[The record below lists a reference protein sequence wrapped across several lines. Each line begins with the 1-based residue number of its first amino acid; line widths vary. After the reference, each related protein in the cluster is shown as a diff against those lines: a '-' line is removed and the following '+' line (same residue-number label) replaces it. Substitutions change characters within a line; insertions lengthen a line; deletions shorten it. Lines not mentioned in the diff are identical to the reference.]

1 MDILDKKI
9 LATLFFSVFAT
20 VTGVGIVVPL
30 LPIYAHDLGASG
42 IYIALIFGAFSISR
56 IIFLPY
62 FGWLSDKKGRK
73 PFIICGLIAYAFISL
88 AFILSKNVTSLIVVR
103 FFHGVA
109 SAMLIPV
116 IQAYVADITPN
127 GREGLTMGLHNM
139 SMLFGLSL
147 GPLMG
152 GFIKDQFSL
161 QASFFCMGFLAVL
174 GFIWCLL
181 LLPPKASEKRERIN
195 NGNIA
200 ERWLMLDLSMVALF
214 VFRFAYVFCIGIIWG
229 FVPIY
234 ANLNFSL
241 SSTSIGVLIMMGI
254 LISGV
259 MNIPMGL
266 LADRMNRKM
275 MVTAG
280 GLIAGYAILSFGWA
294 DSFVEMVLASAIFG
308 IGGGICM
315 PALMAMAAWKGNKRG
330 AMGSVMA
337 YMTVAHSLGM
347 LFGALLGG
355 LMMDL
360 FQLQMAF
367 PVSALVMILSTGLF
381 LIGTYR
387 LKTRPIPG

>member
-1 MDILDKKI
+1 MNTVDRKI
-9 LATLFFSVFAT
+9 LATLLFSVFAT

-30 LPIYAHDLGASG
+30 LPVYAHDLGANG
-42 IYIALIFGAFSISR
+42 IYIALIFGSFSVSR

-62 FGWLSDKKGRK
+62 FGRLSDKRGRK
-73 PFIICGLIAYAFISL
+73 PFIICGLIAYAFISM
-88 AFILSKNVTSLIVVR
+88 AFIFSKNVTGLIVIR
-103 FFHGVA
+103 FFHGIA

-152 GFIKDQFSL
+152 GLIKDQFSL
-161 QASFFCMGFLAVL
+161 QASFSCMGILAFV

-181 LLPPKASEKRERIN
+181 LLPPKAFEKRVH
-195 NGNIA
+195 NIKDNLA
-200 ERWLMLDLSMVALF
+200 DRWLMLDRNMIGLF

-234 ANLNFSL
+234 ANLNLSL

-254 LISGV
+254 LISGA
-259 MNIPMGL
+259 MNIPMGV
-266 LADRMNRKM
+266 LADRINRRM

-280 GLIAGYAILSFGWA
+280 GLIVGYAILSFGWA
-294 DSFVEMVLASAIFG
+294 DSFSEMVIASAIFG

-315 PALMAMAAWKGNKRG
+315 PALMAMAAWKGSQSG

-337 YMTVAHSLGM
+337 YMTMAHSLGM
-347 LFGALLGG
+347 LSGALLGG
-355 LMMDL
+355 VMMDL
-360 FQLQMAF
+360 FRLQLAF
-367 PVSALVMILSTGLF
+367 PVSALVMTLSIGLF
-381 LIGTYR
+381 LAGTYR
-387 LKTRPIPG
+387 YKTRPIP

>member
-1 MDILDKKI
+1 MNTVDRKI
-9 LATLFFSVFAT
+9 LATLLFSVFAT

-30 LPIYAHDLGASG
+30 LPVYAHDLGANG
-42 IYIALIFGAFSISR
+42 IYIALIFGSFSFSR

-62 FGWLSDKKGRK
+62 FGRLSDKRGRK
-73 PFIICGLIAYAFISL
+73 PFIICGLIAYAFISM
-88 AFILSKNVTSLIVVR
+88 AFIFSENLTGLIVIR
-103 FFHGVA
+103 FFHGIA

-152 GFIKDQFSL
+152 GYIKDQFSL
-161 QASFFCMGFLAVL
+161 QASFSCMGILAFV

-181 LLPPKASEKRERIN
+181 LLPPKAFEKRVH
-195 NGNIA
+195 NIKDNLA
-200 ERWLMLDLSMVALF
+200 DRWLMLDRSMIGLF

-241 SSTSIGVLIMMGI
+241 TSASIGVLIMMGI
-254 LISGV
+254 LISGA
-259 MNIPMGL
+259 MNIPMGV
-266 LADRMNRKM
+266 LADRINRRM

-280 GLIAGYAILSFGWA
+280 GLIVGYAIISFGRA
-294 DSFVEMVLASAIFG
+294 DSFSEMVIASAIFG

-315 PALMAMAAWKGNKRG
+315 PALMAMAAWKGSQSG

-337 YMTVAHSLGM
+337 YMTMAHSLGM
-347 LFGALLGG
+347 FSGALLGG
-355 LMMDL
+355 FMMDL
-360 FQLQMAF
+360 FRLQLAF
-367 PVSALVMILSTGLF
+367 PVSALVMTLSIGLF
-381 LIGTYR
+381 LAGTYR
-387 LKTRPIPG
+387 YKTRPIP

>member
-1 MDILDKKI
+1 MDTLDKKI

-30 LPIYAHDLGASG
+30 LPVYAHELGASG

-62 FGWLSDKKGRK
+62 FGRLSDKKGRK
-73 PFIICGLIAYAFISL
+73 PFIICGLIAYAIISL
-88 AFILSKNVTSLIVVR
+88 AFILSKNVSSLIVIR

-116 IQAYVADITPN
+116 IQAYVADITPK

-161 QASFFCMGFLAVL
+161 QASFFCMGFLAAL
-174 GFIWCLL
+174 GFVWCLF
-181 LLPPKASEKRERIN
+181 LLPPKASEKRARIIKDN
-195 NGNIA
+195 LTQ
-200 ERWLMLDLSMVALF
+200 RWLMRDLSMMGLF

-254 LISGV
+254 FISGA

-266 LADRMNRKM
+266 LADRMNRKI
-275 MVTAG
+275 MVTTG
-280 GLIAGYAILSFGWA
+280 GLIVGYAILSFGWA
-294 DSFVEMVLASAIFG
+294 DSFFEMVIASAMFG
-308 IGGGICM
+308 TGGGICM
-315 PALMAMAAWKGNKRG
+315 PALMAIAASKGNNRG

-355 LMMDL
+355 FMMDMFRL
-360 FQLQMAF
+360 QLAF
-367 PVSALVMILSTGLF
+367 PVSALIMTLSTGLF
-381 LIGTYR
+381 LVGTYR
-387 LKTRPIPG
+387 YKTRPMP